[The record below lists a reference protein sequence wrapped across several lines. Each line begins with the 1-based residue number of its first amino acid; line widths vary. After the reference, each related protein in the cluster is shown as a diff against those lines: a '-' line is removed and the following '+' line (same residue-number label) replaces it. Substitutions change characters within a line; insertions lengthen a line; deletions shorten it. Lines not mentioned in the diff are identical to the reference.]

1 MKNLKK
7 IVALTL
13 LTSLSANAIGLVN
26 PSNSS
31 ISYAATKIDLGMST
45 KCATDLSITLNLKQD
60 QATRDQAL
68 AAIKKIRSEMWDKNV
83 PFTDEE
89 VNTRNEGIRDF
100 YLRRYGS
107 SKDEYVNHPY
117 MSSDLELLAIQRLF
131 DISITGFF
139 FNRPDG
145 TYFEDLRTPKGSSSW
160 SEGLASDAEKMSLD
174 EAFNIWSYRKLDG
187 YGGKSAYDKLVES
200 NGVITKENYVLHCI
214 LDPMNTN
221 IGLAFTDTPEKNY
234 AVIEFAHDSYDGKA
248 ENFVGKYTM
257 DYGPEVAKSKP
268 SKNKALSK
276 EQREKLEQSISENKT
291 QISAVKLLFEAAPNK
306 VEKVKDRLLALMDKS
321 EKLIQKA
328 EKILQQ

>member
-13 LTSLSANAIGLVN
+13 LTSLSANAVGLVN

-45 KCATDLSITLNLKQD
+45 KSRTNESITLNLKQD
-60 QATRDQAL
+60 QVTRDQAL

-83 PFTDEE
+83 PFSMEE
-89 VNTRNEGIRDF
+89 SNPNNKRLRDF
-100 YLRRYGS
+100 WGS
-107 SKDEYVNHPY
+107 SKEDFVNSIYISP
-117 MSSDLELLAIQRLF
+117 DLELLAIQRLF
-131 DISITGFF
+131 DVSLTGFN

-145 TYFEDLRTPKGSSSW
+145 TYFEDLRTPKGSGSW
-160 SEGLASDAEKMSLD
+160 SEGLASDPQKMSVD
-174 EAFNIWSYRKLDG
+174 EAFGIWSLKKLDDFD
-187 YGGKSAYDKLVES
+187 GKSSYDKLVET
-200 NGVITKENYVLHCI
+200 NGVRTSENFVLHSI
-214 LDPMNTN
+214 LSPLNTCV
-221 IGLAFTDTPEKNY
+221 GFAYTDTPGKNY
-234 AVIEFAHDSYDGKA
+234 ATLEFAPDSFNNGEAK
-248 ENFVGKYTM
+248 NFVGEYSM
-257 DYGPEVAKSKP
+257 EYGQPCGKSKP
-268 SKNKALSK
+268 SKNKELTK